1 MEITYE
7 NRNGDIYYLHGGET
21 KTGKP
26 KYFFSKK
33 DEGNLLEKIP
43 GGYEVYENINA
54 QVFIRKIQPKIIT
67 DDEFA
72 LIKWCLDK
80 CTHIPSWQVE
90 VKKKTVIVHTS
101 DDSEDHSDDEDFINA
116 FGADLYALKKDVID
130 NVFRRSIRYTP
141 MLKFTLAN
149 PVNRMFDVERYCF
162 RGEGEWIPIDYSKDL
177 ETLAKEYCPYLSTE
191 EFYELY

>member
-1 MEITYE
+1 MEITHK
-7 NRNGDIYYLHGGET
+7 NRKGDTYYLHEGKT

-26 KYFFSKK
+26 KHFFSKK
-33 DEGNLLEKIP
+33 IKGKLLDKIP
-43 GGYEVYENINA
+43 DGYEIYENINA
-54 QVFIRKIQPKIIT
+54 QVFLRKIQPKIIT
-67 DDEFA
+67 DEEVDLVKSYLE
-72 LIKWCLDK
+72 K

-90 VKKKTVIVHTS
+90 VKKNTIIVYTS
-101 DDSEDHSDDEDFINA
+101 DDSEDHSDDEDFINV

-162 RGEGEWIPIDYSKDL
+162 RGEGEWIPIDCSKNL